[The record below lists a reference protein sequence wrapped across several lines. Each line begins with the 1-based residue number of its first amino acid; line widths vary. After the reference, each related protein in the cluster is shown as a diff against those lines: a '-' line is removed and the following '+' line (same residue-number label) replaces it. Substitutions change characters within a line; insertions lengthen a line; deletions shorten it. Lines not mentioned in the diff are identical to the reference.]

1 MVKDMEALCD
11 AYIILANLDA
21 SQWRNQRSMFESV
34 VAAVV
39 TAWPSV
45 VLLSL
50 LLSLNSLFLNIEGIT
65 IPANQPITKLKN
77 LEDVVVPTMEIKVIY
92 Y

>member
-21 SQWRNQRSMFESV
+21 SQWRNQRSMSESV

-45 VLLSL
+45 ILLSL
-50 LLSLNSLFLNIEGIT
+50 LLSLNSLFLNIEGIN

-92 Y
+92 H

>member
-21 SQWRNQRSMFESV
+21 SQWRNQRSMFES
-34 VAAVV
+34 VV